1 MKTGILIHSRWR
13 HHRHRLCELGTG
25 DMSTYSLADGSQVL
39 STPFNVS
46 EDGIILVRSVLD
58 YEAKDVYEF

>member
-1 MKTGILIHSRWR
+1 
-13 HHRHRLCELGTG
+13 
-25 DMSTYSLADGSQVL
+25 MSAYSLADGSQVL